1 MMETNARKIVFL
13 GTHGQYNIGDELL
26 LETFL
31 FTLGAEHRYVVNTYD
46 PRFTSAQLDGRYE
59 VELID
64 TGGDRR
70 ALLGHLR
77 RCDAVVFGG
86 GSIIK
91 ELYASTG
98 RNRYSTLLMIL
109 AIVTFAN
116 VTRRPIAM
124 LNIGVGPI
132 TTRTGRLLARAVL
145 GQVDLLTV
153 RDHRSYET
161 CREIGLPASKVQL
174 ATDAVFAVDRQW
186 LLGSDTTTTS
196 PAPVDRP
203 LRFALNLNY
212 DIANPDNW
220 ELFNERLA
228 AGLNGLHERR
238 PIELHLLPM
247 QAGFKTNDDV
257 QVLDAFVRRTPDI
270 PVIRHAPT
278 TYQDVARIIDDCDL
292 LVSERFHAIVIASLL
307 ATPSFVLA
315 YDVKVSGL
323 SVMLDLTDYTIDINT
338 EFDASSVTDGLEQLA
353 LDLEGAA
360 RRVHEHAMALHAIAT
375 TQVEA
380 SKAWIGRTRGAS

>member
-1 MMETNARKIVFL
+1 MTINSRNIVFL

-31 FTLGAEHRYVVNTYD
+31 STLGPEHRYVVNTYD
-46 PRFTSAQLDGRYE
+46 PAFTRAQLAGRYH

-64 TGGDRR
+64 TAGDRR
-70 ALLGHLR
+70 SLLRHLR

-86 GSIIK
+86 GSIVK

-132 TTRTGRLLARAVL
+132 TTPTGRRLARWVL
-145 GQVDLLTV
+145 RQVDRLTV
-153 RDHRSYET
+153 RDRRSYDT
-161 CREIGLPASKVQL
+161 CREIGLEPPKVEL
-174 ATDAVFAVDRQW
+174 ATDAVFAVDREW
-186 LLGSDTTTTS
+186 LLGSDEPARPAA
-196 PAPVDRP
+196 PAP
-203 LRFALNLNY
+203 LRLALNLNF

-220 ELFNERLA
+220 NLFNERLA
-228 AGLNGLHERR
+228 AGLTALHDRR

-247 QAGFKTNDDV
+247 QAGFKDNDDV
-257 QVLDAFVRRTPDI
+257 QVLDEFVRRTPTI
-270 PVIRHAPT
+270 PVVRHAPT
-278 TYQDVARIIDDCDL
+278 THRDVARIIADCDV

-323 SVMLDLTDYTIDINT
+323 SEMLGLAEHTIDINIPF
-338 EFDASSVTDGLEQLA
+338 EASAVTDGIERLA
-353 LDLEGAA
+353 NDLPGAA
-360 RRVHEHAMALHAIAT
+360 LGLHEHAMALHASASDH
-375 TQVEA
+375 VEA
-380 SKAWIGRTRGAS
+380 TQAWIQATRRKG